1 MHLVRL
7 VIIAVS
13 LVFLASCANEGV
25 RPVNPAAASR
35 LESVPKT
42 MARVVIYREE
52 RYMGGML
59 SPTVTVNGRDLV
71 NIGSGTIF
79 VGAFKP
85 GHYIFES
92 NDKNSGTE
100 LDLKPGTS
108 VFIKMEIVPGVWRGN
123 GRLTQVAAEQGLFES
138 KRLKPVK
145 RDDIEDPAYR

>member
-1 MHLVRL
+1 MHLIRL
-7 VIIAVS
+7 VIIIVGV
-13 LVFLASCANEGV
+13 VFLVSCANEGV
-25 RPVNPAAASR
+25 RPVNPAATAR

-71 NIGSGTIF
+71 NIGSGTVF

-85 GHYIFES
+85 GHYVFES

-100 LDLKPGTS
+100 LDLKAGTS

-123 GRLTQVAAEQGLFES
+123 GRLMQVAAEQGLFES
-138 KRLKPVK
+138 KRLEPVK
-145 RDDIEDPAYR
+145 LHDIEAAEYR

>member
-1 MHLVRL
+1 MHFTRSVVVALAFIL
-7 VIIAVS
+7 
-13 LVFLASCANEGV
+13 FASCANEGV
-25 RPVNPAAASR
+25 RPVNPAAVTR
-35 LESVPKT
+35 LESVPKS

-59 SPTVTVNGRDLV
+59 SPTVTANGRDLV
-71 NIGSGTIF
+71 NIGSGTVF

-100 LDLKPGTS
+100 LDLKAGSS

-145 RDDIEDPAYR
+145 LDDIEDPAYR

>member
-1 MHLVRL
+1 ML
-7 VIIAVS
+7 
-13 LVFLASCANEGV
+13 LASCANEGV
-25 RPVNPAAASR
+25 RPVNQAAVAR
-35 LESVPKT
+35 LESVPKS

-52 RYMGGML
+52 RYVGGML

-71 NIGSGTIF
+71 NIGSGTVF

-100 LDLKPGTS
+100 LDLKPSSS
-108 VFIKMEIVPGVWRGN
+108 VFIKMEIVPGIWRGN
-123 GRLTQVAAEQGLFES
+123 GRLQQIAAEQGAFES

-145 RDDIEDPAYR
+145 LDDIEDPAYR